1 MEQASS
7 ALQVIIAALLAALAA
22 VVTAFITGSWDSTLI
37 TSVTLS
43 TFLGGLLTPYLAN
56 ALTTRNKR
64 TASKPRKEKASPSS
78 SLEEARTLYVGNLP
92 FKTDEETIND
102 LFSQY
107 GQVQAV
113 RLVKDRRT
121 GRKKGYGFVEMDAN
135 AADAALAHLNDSEF
149 EGRTIKVRAAHSE
162 AEADNDDE

>member
-22 VVTAFITGSWDSTLI
+22 VVTAFITSSWDNTLI

-56 ALTTRNKR
+56 ALTTRKKR
-64 TASKPRKEKASPSS
+64 AVSRPRQEHASATIAI
-78 SLEEARTLYVGNLP
+78 EEVRTLYVGNLP
-92 FKTDEETIND
+92 FKTDEETINE

-121 GRKKGYGFVEMDAN
+121 GRKKGYGFVEIDAN
-135 AADAALAHLNDSEF
+135 AADAALAQLNDSEF

-162 AEADNDDE
+162 AEPDNDDE

>member
-7 ALQVIIAALLAALAA
+7 ALQVIVAALFAAIAS
-22 VVTAFITGSWDSTLI
+22 VVTALVVGSWDSLTI
-37 TSVTLS
+37 TPVALS
-43 TFLGGLLTPYLAN
+43 TFLGGLLIPFIAN
-56 ALTTRNKR
+56 FISAKKALVATQ
-64 TASKPRKEKASPSS
+64 PRKVKAASS
-78 SLEEARTLYVGNLP
+78 SSEEARTLYVGNLP
-92 FKTDEETIND
+92 FKTDEETINE

-135 AADAALAHLNDSEF
+135 AADAALAQLNDSEF

-162 AEADNDDE
+162 AEPDNE